1 MSSRRMVLS
10 AKRICCTSIYFFI
23 LSLQLKERQYWCC
36 EACQRE
42 APGGRNQRP
51 PGSAEGGRPQGP
63 PCIQDRDGRGGQAR
77 HVPGQLPVSG
87 GSSKVGVDLGHH
99 RGALAD
105 GGAHALHGSGTHV
118 ADREDARHARLERKP
133 RIAARRDETLVVH
146 RHVAVLRPVCARIG
160 AEEEEHVADGP
171 RFLMPGTAS
180 PSDRLGTQL
189 ARP

>member
-77 HVPGQLPVSG
+77 HVPGQLPDAGCLRRVLSAPDSLG
-87 GSSKVGVDLGHH
+87 KELVGLSEAFDEEASDCLIEGV
-99 RGALAD
+99 LARVG
-105 GGAHALHGSGTHV
+105 GGAKGGGADLDHGYLAGGGH
-118 ADREDARHARLERKP
+118 
-133 RIAARRDETLVVH
+133 
-146 RHVAVLRPVCARIG
+146 G
-160 AEEEEHVADGP
+160 G
-171 RFLMPGTAS
+171 GTAGAAAGGGGQTPPARAPAGPGGARFFPPDPPPP
-180 PSDRLGTQL
+180 PSRG
-189 ARP
+189 RG